1 MGRKS
6 QDHYKIKEL
15 RKLMR
20 SHDLIPEPRTN
31 YWDVF
36 INKVLDRIDKGIDF
50 DVLVE
55 FVHYEL
61 VVTYGFYTYEV
72 NASEIADSIDQWW
85 MKYSESNI

>member
-15 RKLMR
+15 RKVMR
-20 SHDLIPEPRTN
+20 SHNIILERRAD

-36 INKVLDRIDKGIDF
+36 IYNLLDRIDQGIDF
-50 DVLVE
+50 DVLIE
-55 FVHYEL
+55 YIRHEL

-72 NASEIADSIDQWW
+72 NAEEIAESIEAWW
-85 MKYSESNI
+85 LNYTESHL